1 MTENYYQQANG
12 CLKNKLGIEDPQ
24 VLRYLEYKEV
34 DQNQIALLK
43 NADNVKT
50 DSFEDIARVHRYLF
64 GDIYD
69 WAGKTRDNLPGHP
82 DLQKS
87 DHRFLPSGL
96 IGNSTQWINTELS
109 QTNAKKKPD
118 KLDYANLL
126 LDINQAHPFYEG
138 NGRATKTFLQ
148 ALANHHGQN
157 IKYPRRQKE
166 LIQAMDAQNPEMM
179 AKFIDVDDIENEG
192 LAKTTNKSAGRSVSN
207 ENTLD
212 Y

>member
-1 MTENYYQQANG
+1 MVENYYQQTNG

-50 DSFEDIARVHRYLF
+50 DSFDDIARVHRYLF
-64 GDIYD
+64 GGIYD

-87 DHRFLPSGL
+87 DHHFLPSGL

-192 LAKTTNKSAGRSVSN
+192 LAKTTNKSAGRSISN

>member
-1 MTENYYQQANG
+1 MAENYYQQANG

-82 DLQKS
+82 DLQKN
-87 DHRFLPSGL
+87 DHHFLPSGL

-179 AKFIDVDDIENEG
+179 AKFIDVDDIEKED
-192 LAKTTNKSAGRSVSN
+192 LAKTTNKSAGRSISN